1 MGTSQVSLTVNDAAI
16 ELDDFVQR
24 FIDHVIGGMLTTL
37 KGTGEIS
44 SVDISIVEDKVTI
57 DLNNK
62 VVPINP
68 FVSEIM
74 RNVVTGMVSSLK
86 GVEKANRITIN
97 IRR

>member
-24 FIDHVIGGMLTTL
+24 FIDHVVGSILATL
-37 KGTGEIS
+37 KGTGEIN
-44 SVDISIVEDKVTI
+44 SVDINIVEDKITI

-62 VVPINP
+62 VVPTNP
-68 FVSEIM
+68 FVSDIT
-74 RNVVTGMVSSLK
+74 RNVITAMVSSLK
-86 GVEKANRITIN
+86 GVREPNRINIS

>member
-1 MGTSQVSLTVNDAAI
+1 MGTSQVSLTVNDTAI

-24 FIDHVIGGMLTTL
+24 FIDHVVSGMLATL
-37 KGTGEIS
+37 KGTGEINRAD
-44 SVDISIVEDKVTI
+44 VSIVADKTTI

-68 FVSEIM
+68 FVSEII
-74 RNVVTGMVSSLK
+74 RNVITGMVSSLK
-86 GVEKANRITIN
+86 GVGETNRININ

>member
-24 FIDHVIGGMLTTL
+24 FIDNVVGGMLATL
-37 KGTGEIS
+37 KGIGAIN
-44 SVDISIVEDKVTI
+44 SVDINITEDKITI

-62 VVPINP
+62 EVPLNP
-68 FVSEIM
+68 FVREIT

-86 GVEKANRITIN
+86 GVEKANRIN
-97 IRR
+97 ISIGR